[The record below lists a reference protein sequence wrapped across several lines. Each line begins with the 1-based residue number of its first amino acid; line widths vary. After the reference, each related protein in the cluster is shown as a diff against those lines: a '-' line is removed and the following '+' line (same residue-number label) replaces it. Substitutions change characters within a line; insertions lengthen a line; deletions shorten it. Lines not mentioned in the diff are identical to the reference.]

1 MQGVQVD
8 MGLTADEAHTSHNK
22 TGNSDSAINAFLD
35 YMFMMNAK
43 AIIRTGSS
51 FSGTV
56 VNIRRMG
63 CFRTGSPDNVLLER
77 GLVSCTPKSLGC

>member
-1 MQGVQVD
+1 

-22 TGNSDSAINAFLD
+22 ADNSDSAINAFLD

-56 VNIRRMG
+56 VNIRG
-63 CFRTGSPDNVLLER
+63 LVCLRTGSPDNVLSER
-77 GLVSCTPKSLGC
+77 GLVSCVPKSLGC